1 MVRDGGMK
9 IHHYI
14 KDINSLRQQ
23 HLQYIN
29 TEVRTRT
36 ATEFKNDTAKCI

>member
-29 TEVRTRT
+29 TEVRT
-36 ATEFKNDTAKCI
+36 ATEFKNDTAICI